1 MSAELVTSL
10 LLVGLFAAVAVL
22 LSLQGLWTGLV
33 AIPNLLAAAAVATA
47 WHGVV
52 AAWIDGYL
60 GSYTHLL
67 DLLAVW
73 GIFALVMLVLREV
86 TDRVSRHRVAFPPLV
101 ERIGSPVAAAVA
113 AWIMVAF
120 TAASI
125 QTAPW
130 PVAAVQ
136 RTPESRMLFGIAPD
150 RKWLQFI
157 RGSSAAGPFAAPSS
171 PFDPKADFLVRHSQR
186 RIGLDRE
193 AALRVNR

>member
-10 LLVGLFAAVAVL
+10 LLVGVFAAVTVS

-33 AIPNLLAAAAVATA
+33 TIPNLLAAAAVATA
-47 WHGVV
+47 WHGVA
-52 AAWIDGYL
+52 AAWLEGLL
-60 GSYTHLL
+60 GSFTHLL
-67 DLLAVW
+67 DLLAIW
-73 GIFALVMLVLREV
+73 AIFAVVMLVLREV

-101 ERIGSPVAAAVA
+101 ERIGGPIAAAVA

-136 RTPESRMLFGIAPD
+136 RTPESRTLLGISPD
-150 RKWLQFI
+150 RKWLQFV
-157 RGSSAAGPFAAPSS
+157 RGSSVAGPFAAPST
-171 PFDPKADFLVRHSQR
+171 PFDPKADFLVRHAQR
-186 RIGLDRE
+186 RIELERE
-193 AALRVNR
+193 TAIRVNR